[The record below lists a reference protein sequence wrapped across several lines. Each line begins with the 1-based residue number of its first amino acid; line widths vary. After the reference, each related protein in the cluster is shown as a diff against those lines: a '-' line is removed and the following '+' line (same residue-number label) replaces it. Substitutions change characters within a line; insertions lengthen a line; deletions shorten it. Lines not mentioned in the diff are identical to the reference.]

1 MRQRDNW
8 GAVEETNRTRGSV
21 QKDWAVFDAAD
32 FPAEFAIAV
41 RGHTGWNHREDAGE
55 AKYCLVVSFEVLSGE
70 LPIYQLIEQE
80 IRSEVKIGQPG

>member
-21 QKDWAVFDAAD
+21 QKDCAVFDAAD